1 MNNAVRIL
9 YLKNIIENST
19 IIWSGYSFETIS
31 TAFV

>member
-19 IIWSGYSFETIS
+19 TNSFETIS